1 MGTKV
6 QTSPKISRFLA
17 LFGSLSL
24 FTAHA
29 IIPPMIPKKSGTRY
43 QAALTCCTGFHGVA
57 VAAVV
62 ATPLA
67 GAPQFGQNTA
77 LSAISLPHLWQN
89 MAQTHGL
96 LLIKCPKYL
105 AIDDHPANSEVV
117 YSRKSLADF
126 LWISVMRTTRDRE
139 SLGFSRCQEFAF

>member
-1 MGTKV
+1 MYGAVNRNNANPIMTGTKV

-43 QAALTCCTGFHGVA
+43 QVALTCCTGFHGVA

-62 ATPLA
+62 ATPLT

-77 LSAISLPHLWQN
+77 LSAISLPQLWQN
-89 MAQTHGL
+89 MAETHEL
-96 LLIKCPKYL
+96 SLVKCPEYS
-105 AIDDHPANSEVV
+105 AIDVHSPNSEVKG
-117 YSRKSLADF
+117 SCLERSLF
-126 LWISVMRTTRDRE
+126 
-139 SLGFSRCQEFAF
+139 

>member
-1 MGTKV
+1 MYGAVYRKIANPIIMMGTKV

-29 IIPPMIPKKSGTRY
+29 IIPPMIPKKSDTRY

-62 ATPLA
+62 ATPLT
-67 GAPQFGQNTA
+67 GAPQFGQNIA
-77 LSAISLPHLWQN
+77 LSASSLPQLLQN
-89 MAQTHGL
+89 MAQAYGL
-96 LLIKCPKYL
+96 SLVRCPKYL
-105 AIDDHPANSEVV
+105 AIDDHLANQEVV
-117 YSRKSLADF
+117 YSRDA
-126 LWISVMRTTRDRE
+126 
-139 SLGFSRCQEFAF
+139 